1 MPRTMVDA
9 KDRMVNKRE
18 LLLHLLVHLENFF
31 LLINLSPDDLIN
43 TIPCIDIVTNSQ
55 LSLN

>member
-1 MPRTMVDA
+1 MVDA